1 MLMILEFQEIDDYKL
16 LISVI
21 LNLYNITLCNMS
33 FSCVF
38 SCGLEM
44 IT

>member
-21 LNLYNITLCNMS
+21 LNLYTHYIVQYELFLCFLLWS
-33 FSCVF
+33 
-38 SCGLEM
+38 
-44 IT
+44 